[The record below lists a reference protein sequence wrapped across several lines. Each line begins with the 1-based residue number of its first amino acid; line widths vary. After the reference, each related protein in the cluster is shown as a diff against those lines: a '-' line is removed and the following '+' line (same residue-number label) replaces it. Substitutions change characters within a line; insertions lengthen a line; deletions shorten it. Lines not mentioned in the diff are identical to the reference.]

1 MKIEER
7 IERDLHS
14 QLSTIVPAEDAWI
27 SIQRRVQRHERMSRL
42 HAPLVAVFALLL
54 SGVTLIGLWLA
65 MGRGSTGR
73 PGSTGPIE
81 GSVAPHVSS
90 TLNVAPEGG
99 SSILFAEGSLW
110 VLGYGPAGGDDPE
123 AFRVD
128 RATDSVVA
136 SAQLVAG
143 PIWEVGGDGVA
154 FGEGSIWVAGGN
166 GDEAILQRI
175 DTMSNAV
182 VATVPLPS
190 GLAGDVAVG
199 SGAVWVSVMNTHEGT
214 VHLVRV
220 DPQTNEVVSTIP
232 LQGDWAREV
241 FAEGDTVL
249 VRTRVG
255 DASLLSVIDPRTSE
269 VVSKERFTEALGP
282 FAESEGVIWAAS
294 NDRFLLIDPATGRQI
309 GESVPLQGV
318 AITPLSS
325 GTSMVS
331 GDGEIWFVGYD
342 PDDVDA
348 LPTLHR
354 YDPVAGQVDVSVELE
369 NPEPIALALGGEA
382 LWVLNYDGSVTRV
395 DI

>member
-1 MKIEER
+1 MKIEQR
-7 IERDLHS
+7 IKRDLHS

-54 SGVTLIGLWLA
+54 SGVTLIILWLA

-73 PGSTGPIE
+73 PGSTGPLETSI
-81 GSVAPHVSS
+81 APHVSS

-128 RATDSVVA
+128 PATNSVVA
-136 SAQLVAG
+136 STQLVAG
-143 PIWEVGGDGVA
+143 PVWEVGGDGIA
-154 FGEGSIWVAGGN
+154 SGEGSIWVGGGN
-166 GDEAILQRI
+166 GEDAVLQRI
-175 DTMSNAV
+175 DPTSNAV
-182 VATVPLPS
+182 VATVPLVG

-199 SGAVWVSVMNTHEGT
+199 SGAVWVSVMNTHDGT
-214 VHLVRV
+214 VHVARV
-220 DPQTNEVVSTIP
+220 DPRTNEVVSTIP

-241 FAEGDTVL
+241 FAEGETVI
-249 VRTRVG
+249 VHTRAG
-255 DASLLSVIDPRTSE
+255 DASLLSVIDPMTNE
-269 VVSKERFTEALGP
+269 VVTKERFTEVLGP

-294 NDRFLLIDPATGRQI
+294 NDRFLRIDPATGRQI
-309 GESVPLQGV
+309 GEPVPLQGV
-318 AITPLSS
+318 AITPLNS
-325 GTSMVS
+325 GTSMIS
-331 GDGEIWFVGYD
+331 DGGGIWFVGYD
-342 PDDVDA
+342 PDEANA

-354 YDPVAGQVDVSVELE
+354 YDPDVEQVDVSVELKK
-369 NPEPIALALGGEA
+369 PEPIALGIGGEA

-395 DI
+395 DL

>member
-27 SIQRRVQRHERMSRL
+27 FIQRRVQRHERMSRL
-42 HAPLVAVFALLL
+42 HGPLVAVFALLL

-81 GSVAPHVSS
+81 GSVAPRVSL

-128 RATDSVVA
+128 PATDSVVA

-143 PIWEVGGDGVA
+143 PVWEVGGDGVA

-175 DTMSNAV
+175 DAMSNAV
-182 VATVPLPS
+182 VARVPLPG

-199 SGAVWVSVMNTHEGT
+199 TGAVWVSVMNTHDGT
-214 VHLVRV
+214 VHLLRV

-241 FAEGDTVL
+241 FAEGETVL

-255 DASLLSVIDPRTSE
+255 DASLLSAIDPMTSE
-269 VVSKERFTEALGP
+269 VVTKERFTEVLGP

-294 NDRFLLIDPATGRQI
+294 NDRFLRIDPATGRQI
-309 GESVPLQGV
+309 GEPVQLQGV
-318 AITPLSS
+318 AITPLNS

-331 GDGEIWFVGYD
+331 DGGGIWFVGYD
-342 PDDVDA
+342 PDEVDA
-348 LPTLHR
+348 SPTLHR
-354 YDPVAGQVDVSVELE
+354 YDPDAGQVDVSVELE
-369 NPEPIALALGGEA
+369 NPEPIALALGAEA

>member
-65 MGRGSTGR
+65 MGRDSTGR
-73 PGSTGPIE
+73 PGSTGPIKE
-81 GSVAPHVSS
+81 SVAPHVSS

-128 RATDSVVA
+128 PATDSVVA

-143 PIWEVGGDGVA
+143 PVWEVGGDGIA
-154 FGEGSIWVAGGN
+154 SGEGSIWVAGGN
-166 GDEAILQRI
+166 GDDAVLQRI
-175 DTMSNAV
+175 AATSNAV
-182 VATVPLPS
+182 VATVPLAG

-220 DPQTNEVVSTIP
+220 DPQTNEVVSTIA

-241 FAEGDTVL
+241 FAKGATVL

-255 DASLLSVIDPRTSE
+255 EASVLSVIDPMTSE
-269 VVSKERFTEALGP
+269 VVTKERFTEVLGP
-282 FAESEGVIWAAS
+282 FAEYEGVIWAAS
-294 NDRFLLIDPATGRQI
+294 NDRFLRLDPATGRQI
-309 GESVPLQGV
+309 GEPVPLQGV
-318 AITPLSS
+318 AISPLNS
-325 GTSMVS
+325 GASMVS
-331 GDGEIWFVGYD
+331 AEGGIWFVGYD
-342 PDDVDA
+342 PESLDA
-348 LPTLHR
+348 SPTLQR
-354 YDPVAGQVDVSVELE
+354 YDLTSAQVDVSLELE
-369 NPEPIALALGGEA
+369 DPEPIALAFGKHA
-382 LWVLNYDGSVTRV
+382 VWVLNYDGSVTRV
-395 DI
+395 DL

>member
-14 QLSTIVPAEDAWI
+14 QLSTIAPAEDAWI

-65 MGRGSTGR
+65 MGRDSTGR
-73 PGSTGPIE
+73 PGSTGLIE
-81 GSVAPHVSS
+81 ESVAPHVSS

-128 RATDSVVA
+128 PATDSVVA

-143 PIWEVGGDGVA
+143 PVWEVGGDGIA
-154 FGEGSIWVAGGN
+154 SGEGSIWVAGGN
-166 GDEAILQRI
+166 GDDAVLQRI
-175 DTMSNAV
+175 AATSNAV
-182 VATVPLPS
+182 VATVPLAG

-220 DPQTNEVVSTIP
+220 DPQTNEVVSTIA

-241 FAEGDTVL
+241 FAKGDTVL

-255 DASLLSVIDPRTSE
+255 EASVLSVIDPMTSE
-269 VVSKERFTEALGP
+269 VVTKERFTEVLGP
-282 FAESEGVIWAAS
+282 FAEYEGVIWAAS
-294 NDRFLLIDPATGRQI
+294 NDRFLRIDPATGRRI
-309 GESVPLQGV
+309 GEPVPLQGV

-354 YDPVAGQVDVSVELE
+354 YDPVAGKVDVSVELE